1 MTKLDLNLTAEEKDF
16 LSSIIKRARAE
27 VFELDKQ
34 AVEKFERLDDD
45 KLAIR
50 LLERQEIETQ
60 CCLEKITE
68 FETMIL

>member
-1 MTKLDLNLTAEEKDF
+1 MTKLDLNLTAEEKEF

-60 CCLEKITE
+60 RRLEKISE